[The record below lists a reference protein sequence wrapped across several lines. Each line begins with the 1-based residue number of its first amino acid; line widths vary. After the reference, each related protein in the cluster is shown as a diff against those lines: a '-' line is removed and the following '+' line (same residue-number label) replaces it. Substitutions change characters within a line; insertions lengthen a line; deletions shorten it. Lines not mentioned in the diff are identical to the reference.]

1 MNCCCETS
9 DLKIELTD
17 CFYMDITMN
26 TSSKIGSNSLLP
38 GGCLALLDCCAALLT
53 ALGTLLQRHAA
64 PQSGRSLQAVGRSLQ
79 RTSRIFS
86 AR

>member
-1 MNCCCETS
+1 MNCCCGTS
-9 DLKIELTD
+9 DLRTELTD
-17 CFYMDITMN
+17 CFCLDITMN
-26 TSSKIGSNSLLP
+26 TSSKIGSKSLLP
-38 GGCLALLDCCAALLT
+38 GGCLALLDCCAALLN
-53 ALGTLLQRHAA
+53 ALGSLLQQHAA